1 MEFTQLVRNPD
12 IGQVI
17 QLAVAPVFLLSGVG
31 VTLGVLA
38 NRLARII
45 DRARHLEQFVPDHS
59 GETREQA
66 LAELHTLSRR
76 ARLIHYAITLCTT
89 CALLICLLIADL
101 FLSAALGFGLAV
113 ITAGLFVLAM
123 LALIG
128 GYVSFLGE
136 IFLATRSLRFGKP
149 AATAPVRQTP

>member
-1 MEFTQLVRNPD
+1 MEFAQLVRNAD

-38 NRLARII
+38 NRLSRII
-45 DRARHLEQFVPDHS
+45 DRARHLEQFVPDHT

-76 ARLIHYAITLCTT
+76 ARLIHYSITLCTI
-89 CALLICLLIADL
+89 CALLICILIADL
-101 FLSAALGFGLAV
+101 FLSAALGLGLAV
-113 ITAGLFVLAM
+113 VTAGLFVLAM

-136 IFLATRSLRFGKP
+136 IFLATRSLRFGKRTGAPAHP
-149 AATAPVRQTP
+149 AA

>member
-1 MEFTQLVRNPD
+1 MRLLLALPGPD

-45 DRARHLEQFVPDHS
+45 DRARHLEQFVPAHA
-59 GETREQA
+59 GETREVA
-66 LAELHTLSRR
+66 LAELETLSRR
-76 ARLIHYAITLCTT
+76 ARLIHQAITLCTT

-101 FLSAALGFGLAV
+101 FVSAMLGVGLAV
-113 ITAGLFVLAM
+113 VTAGLFVLAM

-128 GYVSFLGE
+128 GYVSFLRE
-136 IFLATRSLRFGKP
+136 IFLATHSLRFGKP
-149 AATAPVRQTP
+149 GPGAQAH

>member
-1 MEFTQLVRNPD
+1 MELAQVVRNAD

-45 DRARHLEQFVPDHS
+45 DRARHLEQFVPDHT

-89 CALLICLLIADL
+89 CALLICILIADL
-101 FLSAALGFGLAV
+101 FLSSALGLGLAA

-136 IFLATRSLRFGKP
+136 IFLATHSLRFGKP
-149 AATAPVRQTP
+149 AAGTPVRQAP